1 MNNYKNTN
9 LKKRLKGSVI
19 LILEIIFIL
28 YIFKER
34 KKLEKTK
41 VCICT
46 IGKEEN
52 RYVREWV
59 EHYEKYGVDKIYL
72 YDNNDLNGEHFES
85 VIDDYVQKKFIK
97 ILNWRGKRKFIYK
110 AMNDC
115 YNKNSHYYDW
125 LIFYELDEFIHL
137 HNHESIKEF
146 LNKKKFDKCEIV
158 YLNLLVHNDNNQLF
172 YQNLSLFERFPNI
185 VPMSVEKNLQVKMII
200 KGGINNLKI
209 KTTAESYLTNKRKV
223 LKTCDRL
230 GKFMVPKEFSTNN
243 TDYKFYYVDHFFCK
257 STEEFTNKLN
267 RGDTLMTGKNLY
279 IYKLSRIKR
288 YFKYNNFTSE
298 KIKMMEKLLK
308 IKSSEIIKWIKK
320 K

>member
-1 MNNYKNTN
+1 M
-9 LKKRLKGSVI
+9 
-19 LILEIIFIL
+19 
-28 YIFKER
+28 
-34 KKLEKTK
+34 
-41 VCICT
+41 
-46 IGKEEN
+46 
-52 RYVREWV
+52 
-59 EHYEKYGVDKIYL
+59 
-72 YDNNDLNGEHFES
+72 NGEHFES

-209 KTTAESYLTNKRKV
+209 KTTVESYLTNKKKV

-243 TDYKFYYVDHFFCK
+243 TDYKFYYVAHFFCK

-267 RGDTLMTGKNLY
+267 RGDKLNIY
-279 IYKLSRIKR
+279 IFFSY
-288 YFKYNNFTSE
+288 
-298 KIKMMEKLLK
+298 
-308 IKSSEIIKWIKK
+308 
-320 K
+320 